1 MPTANNTPSLGAA
14 FLEAQP
20 GFAPTVSRAQAD
32 GYAAS
37 TTQAVES
44 ALQVSDLQAASSQ
57 GAQSSVNLHFNVS
70 GEDLSVRVALQGG
83 QLHTQF
89 STDSGELRTALA
101 HEWRATPE
109 AAGPVRFAEPVFT
122 AGSRGDQR
130 AAADL
135 NGDGGRQPGQQRDP
149 AEAGGGEP
157 MATAAQ
163 APAQQGAEASP
174 EADAQPAPSATA
186 SRLLSFA

>member
-1 MPTANNTPSLGAA
+1 
-14 FLEAQP
+14 
-20 GFAPTVSRAQAD
+20 SRAQAD
-32 GYAAS
+32 GSAAS

-70 GEDLSVRVALQGG
+70 GEALSVRVELQGG

-89 STDSGELRTALA
+89 TTDSGELRTALA
-101 HEWRATPE
+101 REWHATPE
-109 AAGPVRFAEPVFT
+109 AAGAARFAEPVFT

-135 NGDGGRQPGQQRDP
+135 NGDDGRQPGQQRDP
-149 AEAGGGEP
+149 AEADGGAP
-157 MATAAQ
+157 IAAAAQ
-163 APAQQGAEASP
+163 APEQQSDEASP
-174 EADAQPAPSATA
+174 EAGAQPAPSPTT
-186 SRLLSFA
+186 SR